1 MIRNYI
7 LTGFRNLVKYRFYS
21 IINVA
26 GLALGIA
33 ASLLLV
39 SWIIHELSYDRFH
52 RDADRI
58 YRSSLEYSF
67 GGQTAKTSVSPTKL
81 LPTLQKNFAE
91 VEDGVRLYNPSNWS
105 PYIVRNN
112 ENVFQE
118 GKFFY
123 ADSTFFKVFSFALIE
138 GNASTALQKPNSV
151 ILTSSTAKKYF
162 GNEDVV
168 GKTLE
173 VNNKAYTVTGLLED
187 IPTNSIIDLDFLGSF
202 SSLEQSKEQIWW
214 SANYETFVR
223 LAPSTDI
230 KSLTEKTEA
239 LVRKELGF

>member
-26 GLALGIA
+26 GLGLGIA

-58 YRSSLEYSF
+58 FRSSMEYSF

-81 LPTLQKNFAE
+81 LPTLQKNFTE
-91 VEDGVRLYNPSNWS
+91 VEDGVRLYNPTSWN

-112 ENVFQE
+112 EHVFQE
-118 GKFFY
+118 SKFFY
-123 ADSTFFKVFSFALIE
+123 ADSTFFKVFSFI
-138 GNASTALQKPNSV
+138 
-151 ILTSSTAKKYF
+151 
-162 GNEDVV
+162 
-168 GKTLE
+168 
-173 VNNKAYTVTGLLED
+173 
-187 IPTNSIIDLDFLGSF
+187 
-202 SSLEQSKEQIWW
+202 
-214 SANYETFVR
+214 
-223 LAPSTDI
+223 
-230 KSLTEKTEA
+230 
-239 LVRKELGF
+239 